1 MRSPTF
7 YLMLSVVLGA
17 LIGLIMPHS
26 GELGPSLLSLV
37 QVLGHLWLNGLKMTL
52 VPLVFSFMVTG
63 TAGLFSHQNGGAL
76 MLTAIILFEIILLL
90 SSFGGAGLAYILSD
104 YWHPHIITLTADMA
118 AKPPAAQLSWAD
130 QIIGFIPA
138 NPIASAAETQMG
150 PLVIFA
156 GIFGIALSKID
167 PARREQI
174 LSLLQGLADIM
185 LVIINFVISLAP
197 IGVFALI
204 FETTYT
210 LGIDAFI
217 NLFEFVALIT
227 LVLLAGLSFALVIGM
242 ASAGPRKF
250 LAAAIPPLA
259 LAISTQSSL
268 ACMPAIIKS
277 AREDLEIPESIAQA
291 IIPLASSIFRLGNV
305 CGAVAIG
312 IFMAKLVGV
321 SPTAPQI
328 LLACIVGVVTNIG
341 VVGLPGQ
348 AIIFAAYGPT
358 FATLGVPLE
367 SLALLI
373 AVFTIPDM
381 ADTSANVTGNLAVN
395 ALVTRISKLPYYQAR
410 AAAV

>member
-1 MRSPTF
+1 
-7 YLMLSVVLGA
+7 
-17 LIGLIMPHS
+17 
-26 GELGPSLLSLV
+26 
-37 QVLGHLWLNGLKMTL
+37 
-52 VPLVFSFMVTG
+52 
-63 TAGLFSHQNGGAL
+63 
-76 MLTAIILFEIILLL
+76 
-90 SSFGGAGLAYILSD
+90 
-104 YWHPHIITLTADMA
+104 
-118 AKPPAAQLSWAD
+118 
-130 QIIGFIPA
+130 
-138 NPIASAAETQMG
+138 
-150 PLVIFA
+150 
-156 GIFGIALSKID
+156 
-167 PARREQI
+167 
-174 LSLLQGLADIM
+174 
-185 LVIINFVISLAP
+185 
-197 IGVFALI
+197 LI

-227 LVLLAGLSFALVIGM
+227 LVLLAGLCFALVIGM
-242 ASAGPRKF
+242 ACAGPRKF
-250 LAAAIPPLA
+250 LTAAIPPLA
-259 LAISTQSSL
+259 LAVSTQSSL

-312 IFMAKLVGV
+312 LFMAKLVGV
-321 SPTAPQI
+321 TPTVPQI
-328 LLACIVGVVTNIG
+328 LLACVVGVVTNIG

-395 ALVTRISKLPYYQAR
+395 ALVTRISRLPYYQAQ
-410 AAAV
+410 AV

>member
-7 YLMLSVVLGA
+7 YLMLAVAFGA
-17 LIGLIMPHS
+17 VIGLILPH
-26 GELGPSLLSLV
+26 GDDWGPGILPLV

-63 TAGLFSHQNGGAL
+63 TAGLFSHHNGGAL
-76 MLTAIILFEIILLL
+76 MLTAVILFEIMLLM
-90 SSFGGAGLAYILSD
+90 SSFGGAGLAYILAD
-104 YWHPHIITLTADMA
+104 YWHPHIITLSADMA
-118 AKPPAAQLSWAD
+118 AKPAAQLSWTD
-130 QIIGFIPA
+130 QIVGFIPA

-156 GIFGIALSKID
+156 GIFGIALSKIQ
-167 PARREQI
+167 PARRDQI
-174 LSLLQGLADIM
+174 LSLLQGLADCM
-185 LVIINFVISLAP
+185 LVIINFVIRLAP

-210 LGIDAFI
+210 LGIEAFI

-227 LVLLAGLSFALVIGM
+227 LVLLAGLCFALVIGM

-250 LAAAIPPLA
+250 LAAALPPLA

-277 AREDLEIPESIAQA
+277 AREDLDIPESIAQA

-312 IFMAKLVGV
+312 LFMAKLVGV
-321 SPTAPQI
+321 TPTPPQI

-348 AIIFAAYGPT
+348 AVIFAAYSPT

-395 ALVTRISKLPYYQAR
+395 ALVTRISRLPYYQAR
-410 AAAV
+410 AVV

>member
-7 YLMLSVVLGA
+7 YLMLSVILGA
-17 LIGLIMPHS
+17 VIGLIMPH
-26 GELGPSLLSLV
+26 GGDLGPGLLSLI

-76 MLTAIILFEIILLL
+76 MLTAIMLFEAILLM

-104 YWHPHIITLTADMA
+104 YWHPHIITLTADISTA
-118 AKPPAAQLSWAD
+118 PPSAQMSWTD
-130 QIIGFIPA
+130 QILSFIPT
-138 NPIASAAETQMG
+138 NPIAAAVETQMG

-156 GIFGIALSKID
+156 GIFGIALSKIHV
-167 PARREQI
+167 ARREQM
-174 LSLLQGLADIM
+174 LSLLQGLADTM
-185 LVIINFVISLAP
+185 LVIINFVIRLAP

-227 LVLLAGLSFALVIGM
+227 LVLLAGLCFALAIGM

-250 LAAAIPPLA
+250 LAAAIAPLA

-312 IFMAKLVGV
+312 LFMAKLVGV
-321 SPTAPQI
+321 TPTPPQI

-395 ALVTRISKLPYYQAR
+395 ALVTRISRLPYYQAR
-410 AAAV
+410 AVA